1 MALFYVDK
9 INFCAS
15 CSRGNGVLCSNFIAD
30 DLPLFLIYL
39 DIQME
44 NDKNNGNTATTVIL
58 FLCSR
63 VTWIP
68 I

>member
-1 MALFYVDK
+1 MALCYADKVDVG
-9 INFCAS
+9 AS
-15 CSRGNGVLCSNFIAD
+15 FSRGHGVLCSNFIAD

-44 NDKNNGNTATTVIL
+44 NDKNDGNTATTVIL